1 MMQQAFWSERLSL
14 NAGVRLEHSYQ
25 FGNEWVPQAGF
36 ILRPLVSNR
45 VKFNYGKGFRS
56 PNIRELY
63 MYAPR
68 NPELQPECMNNYE
81 IELRQW
87 LMDGKL
93 NIGLALYYINGDN
106 LIQTVRIDGSPKN
119 VNTGKFINKGFEFDA
134 SYNLNEDWIFTANY
148 AYLHT
153 DTRIIAA
160 PKNKLF
166 AQASYTPGNWQ
177 FSVDVL
183 SVWGVY
189 TEQTTENYALL
200 NARVAYTIPFN
211 KPLTLFAK
219 GENLTATKYQINYG
233 FPMPR
238 ATVMAGVEWKF

>member
-1 MMQQAFWSERLSL
+1 
-14 NAGVRLEHSYQ
+14 
-25 FGNEWVPQAGF
+25 
-36 ILRPLVSNR
+36 
-45 VKFNYGKGFRS
+45 
-56 PNIRELY
+56 

-68 NPELQPECMNNYE
+68 NPELQPEKMNNFE
-81 IELRQW
+81 VELRQW
-87 LMDGKL
+87 LLDDKL
-93 NIGLALYYINGDN
+93 NMGLALYYINGDN

-134 SYNLNEDWIFTANY
+134 SYNLNEDWTFTANY

-166 AQASYTPGNWQ
+166 AEVNYTPGNWQ
-177 FSVDVL
+177 FSVNVMSAWD
-183 SVWGVY
+183 VY

-219 GENLTATKYQINYG
+219 GENLTAAKYQINYG

-238 ATVMAGVEWKF
+238 TTVMAGVEWKF